1 MNRSTRPRVEP
12 LLPVTINPGGIRYAP
27 GVKAG
32 PWIFATGHKGV
43 DDFAGPMSP
52 DVLRSGAPSYDKPKL
67 RREAERIFANIA
79 RTLKAGGSSLKD
91 VVRVDQNYTTSRA
104 VEPYHDARRDILKDH
119 IPPSTS
125 TLTQSLL
132 LVGQEIEVHMVA
144 LESRGKL
151 RAEHIRPK
159 DQEVH
164 PSSGYSL
171 GLAAGDLIFVAGR
184 MADSFKFGEGIA
196 AEARLPPKHLW
207 KGDPVKLEAEF
218 IIRRKIEP
226 VLEAAGSSLD
236 HILKWQVYLR
246 DPNDF
251 AAFNEVWKR
260 CFPRGGPATT
270 LVPTATPG
278 FFIDD
283 ARIEINTIA
292 VRKDAK
298 TRREVID
305 AGTTPAFAHY
315 PQAVRAGNLLFI
327 SGILPIDEHGLIEA
341 ARLDPRMP
349 HFGSSVQAQMTQ
361 MLAAAESIC
370 AAAGTSLANVVRI
383 QQYHTA
389 LAEFYPAYQVWAQHL
404 PGQFLPLS
412 AVGVPFLPAPGVS
425 VMLDLW
431 VYVP

>member
-1 MNRSTRPRVEP
+1 MNRSTRSAVEP

-32 PWIFATGHKGV
+32 PWVFATGHKGV
-43 DDFAGPMSP
+43 HEFAGPMSA
-52 DVLRSGAPSYDKPKL
+52 DVLRAGSPSYDKPKL
-67 RREAERIFANIA
+67 RREAERVFANLA
-79 RTLKAGGSSLKD
+79 TALEAGGSSLRD
-91 VVRVDQNYTTSRA
+91 VVRVDQNYTTYKA
-104 VEPYHDARRDILKDH
+104 VEPYHDARREILKDH

-125 TLTQSLL
+125 TLTQGLL
-132 LVGQEIEVHMVA
+132 LTGQEIEVHMIGIVPGG
-144 LESRGKL
+144 EL

-196 AEARLPPKHLW
+196 AEARMPAKHLW

-226 VLEAAGSSLD
+226 VLEAAGSALD

-251 AAFNEVWKR
+251 ASFNEVWKR
-260 CFPRGGPATT
+260 CFPHGGPATT

-292 VRKDAK
+292 LRKGAN
-298 TRREVID
+298 TRREVIE
-305 AGTTPAFAHY
+305 AGTTPAFAPY

-327 SGILPIDEHGLIEA
+327 SGLLPTDERGLIEA
-341 ARLDPRMP
+341 ARPDPRLP
-349 HFGSSVQAQMTQ
+349 YFGSSVQAQMAH
-361 MLAAAESIC
+361 MLATAESIC

-383 QQYHTA
+383 QHYHTA
-389 LAEFYPAYQVWAQHL
+389 LDEFYPAYQVWAQHL
-404 PGQFLPLS
+404 AGQYLPLS
-412 AVGVPFLPAPGVS
+412 AVGTPFLPVPGAS